1 MALKPEDLDK
11 VIHEPAR
18 LMIMTHLYAVRDA
31 DFVYLKRATGMTAGN
46 LSTHLSKLEAAGFV
60 GINKFFAGKK
70 PKTVCFLT
78 GKGRKAFEAY
88 RKNILKVMKG

>member
-1 MALKPEDLDK
+1 MKPKHLDK

-18 LMIMTHLYAVRDA
+18 LLIMTHLFVVSDA

-60 GINKFFAGKK
+60 KITKTFRGKK
-70 PKTVCFLT
+70 PHTTLKLT
-78 GKGRKAFEAY
+78 PKGRTAYKNY
-88 RKNILKVMKG
+88 RKNILKMIDI